1 MSTWT
6 FKARSAAGALALA
19 VLAGC
24 LPVAPNSG
32 PPVSRAVLADRV
44 VVQGPDGYCIDKS
57 ATRSSRSEAFVLMA
71 SCAAISGIASTGAP
85 FVPTL
90 IGVSVREPEPSDVG
104 LTTQLSTLD
113 SYFRS
118 DAGQAALSLD
128 GDARDVDVVS
138 GVLRNDTY
146 LLHVRIAEKGRKS
159 GVAADQWRAVF
170 AVNGQMV
177 SVSVFA
183 LPSHRIS
190 ASSGTAILRATV
202 QRIRAASANAG

>member
-57 ATRSSRSEAFVLMA
+57 ATRSSRREAFVLLA
-71 SCAAISGIASTGAP
+71 SCAAISGDGTHGAP
-85 FVPTL
+85 FTPTL
-90 IGVSVREPEPSDVG
+90 IGVSVREPEPLETGLAGHLSRLDRYFQSDVG
-104 LTTQLSTLD
+104 
-113 SYFRS
+113 R
-118 DAGQAALSLD
+118 AALSLD
-128 GDARDVDVVS
+128 GDATDVDFVS
-138 GVLRNDTY
+138 GGLMDGAYV
-146 LLHVRIAEKGRKS
+146 LHVRIAEKGRVN
-159 GVAADQWRAVF
+159 GVARDQWRAIF

-183 LPSHRIS
+183 LPTVEIS
-190 ASSGTAILRATV
+190 TGSGAAILRATV